1 VIDLGFLKEDTDQER
16 LIDAVEMI
24 RSIAG
29 HEPFAGM
36 IGSELMPGANV
47 SDSASIKAALGGA
60 LTTYQHPTSTVPMG
74 GPRDETAV
82 VDGAGRVRGIAGLRV
97 VDASIW
103 PDVPSVATGF
113 PTMMLAEKIA
123 AGMV

>member
-1 VIDLGFLKEDTDQER
+1 MIDLGFLKEDTDQER

-29 HEPFAGM
+29 HESFAGM

-47 SDSASIKAALGGA
+47 SDRASIKAALGGA

-113 PTMMLAEKIA
+113 LTMMVAEKIA
-123 AGMV
+123 ASMV